1 MDNSYDPNRG
11 TSQSYIPSYGAQQP
25 QAIFTEE
32 KPHRGKLVPS
42 AFDGTVV
49 FNYSES
55 INKIMLHSEEF
66 GSVRGTI

>member
-1 MDNSYDPNRG
+1 MDNNYDPNRG

-32 KPHRGKLVPS
+32 KPH
-42 AFDGTVV
+42 
-49 FNYSES
+49 
-55 INKIMLHSEEF
+55 SEEF